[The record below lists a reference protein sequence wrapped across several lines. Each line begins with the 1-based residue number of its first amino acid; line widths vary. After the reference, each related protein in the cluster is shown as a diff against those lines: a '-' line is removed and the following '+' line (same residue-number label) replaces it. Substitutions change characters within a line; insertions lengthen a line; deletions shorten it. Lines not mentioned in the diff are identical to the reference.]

1 MLSDIEIA
9 ESSELLNIKEIAKKL
24 NIDDSDLSLYGEK
37 VAKVKNYQKYIDS
50 KKQGN
55 LILVTAMS
63 PTKFGIGKTTVSI
76 GLGDAL
82 SHLGKNVCLALREP
96 SLGPVFG
103 IKGGAAGGGYS
114 QVLPMD
120 EINLNFTG
128 DFDALTSAN
137 NLLSA
142 MIDNHIFSGNEL
154 DIDPEKIYFHRCL
167 DVNDRSLR
175 DVSYEIAYT
184 DKAGNKQKVQR
195 TDHFTITAASE
206 IMAICCLSEN
216 LEDLKNRLA
225 NILVAESKSGKPIFA
240 KDIKAEGSMAVLL
253 RNTLSPNL
261 VQTIAHTPALVH
273 LGPFA
278 NIAHGCNSINATK
291 LALSVSDFCIT
302 EAGFGSDLGAEKFL
316 DLKCRIGGLSPN
328 AVVLVAT
335 IRGLKF
341 HGETEGNENASDLE
355 KLAKGMENLYHH
367 INTLKNT
374 FNCSVV
380 VTINKFLSDT
390 DEEINF
396 VIKDLKT
403 IGIDAV
409 INECYA
415 KGGEGTLELAKIV
428 LNNLTD
434 KKVTFAYNLED
445 TIEEK
450 ITSVVKNVYGGNGIV
465 LSETAKT
472 KIDFIKKIGRSN
484 LPVIIAKTQFSL
496 SDDQTKLGAAKD
508 FEIFVQD
515 IELKNGAGF
524 IVVIA
529 GKMMLM
535 PGLSKVPNAEKI
547 DILPDG
553 RIVGLS

>member
-9 ESSELLNIKEIAKKL
+9 ESAELLNIKEIAKKL
-24 NIDDSDLSLYGEK
+24 NISEADLSLYGDK
-37 VAKVKNYQKYIDS
+37 VAKIKNYQSYINS
-50 KKQGN
+50 GVQGK
-55 LILVTAMS
+55 LVLVTAMS

-82 SHLGKNVCLALREP
+82 SSLNKKVCLALREP

-128 DFDALTSAN
+128 DFDSITSAN

-142 MIDNHIFSGNEL
+142 MIDNHIFFGNEL

-175 DVSYEIAYT
+175 DVKYDISYKNA
-184 DKAGNKQKVQR
+184 AGESQTITRK
-195 TDHFTITAASE
+195 DSFTITAASE

-216 LEDLKNRLA
+216 LEDLKQRLG
-225 NILVAESKSGKPIFA
+225 NILVAESKEGKPIYA
-240 KDIKAEGSMAVLL
+240 KDLRAEGSMAVLL
-253 RNTLSPNL
+253 RNVLSPNL

-278 NIAHGCNSINATK
+278 NIAHGCNSILATK
-291 LALSVSDFCIT
+291 LALSVSDYCIT

-316 DLKCRIGGLSPN
+316 DLKCRLGNLSPN

-341 HGETEGNENASDLE
+341 HGEAETGENAAELE
-355 KLAKGMENLYHH
+355 KLSHGMANLYHH

-374 FNCSVV
+374 FGCSVV
-380 VTINKFLSDT
+380 VTINKFISDT
-390 DEEINF
+390 DEEISF
-396 VIKDLKT
+396 VINHLKEN
-403 IGIDAV
+403 GISGV
-409 INECYA
+409 INECFA
-415 KGGEGTLELAKIV
+415 KGGDGTIELAKVV
-428 LNNLTD
+428 LENLTD
-434 KKVTFAYNLED
+434 KKISFAYNLED
-445 TIEEK
+445 TIENK
-450 ITSVVKNVYGGNGIV
+450 IASVVKNVYGGKGIV

-472 KIDFIKKIGRSN
+472 KIEFINKIGRSN

-496 SDDQTKLGAAKD
+496 TDDQTKLNVASD

-547 DILPDG
+547 DILPNG
-553 RIVGLS
+553 KIVGLS